1 MIIKAQHV
9 VWLTDSQKLQE
20 DLLKVEQL
28 ETKITDELRSL
39 KEKIDRMED
48 ELVIYSDLEQLK
60 QDADDKKKVRVY
72 FRNAVVCKPRFE
84 NVVDFFLGYLNIMWD
99 RYVKHNI

>member
-1 MIIKAQHV
+1 M
-9 VWLTDSQKLQE
+9 
-20 DLLKVEQL
+20 LKVEQL
-28 ETKITDELRSL
+28 ETKITDELRLL

-72 FRNAVVCKPRFE
+72 FENVVVCEPRFE
-84 NVVDFFLGYLNIMWD
+84 NVVFFLGYLNIWD
-99 RYVKHNI
+99 RYVKHNIKSYEPAYSIAYCTCT

>member
-72 FRNAVVCKPRFE
+72 FENAVVREPRFQ
-84 NVVDFFLGYLNIMWD
+84 FFFTWILEYLGLFCVTY
-99 RYVKHNI
+99 Y

>member
-72 FRNAVVCKPRFE
+72 FRNVVVCEPRF
-84 NVVDFFLGYLNIMWD
+84 DFSSWILEYLGLF
-99 RYVKHNI
+99 YVT